1 MTRGKEFPATE
12 RTNKDPLPLAKLYW
26 CHIGILLLGILLG
39 TLIAYLFVSLDLH
52 FPGELQAARKLGIVS
67 LTILA
72 GYPKSRDIL
81 AFVSILGFPIIFSMA
96 IWLFWRGK
104 QRSRDLT
111 EAFRSAEESTPL
123 KNSGRIVCLLVVI
136 GCYLFFS
143 FDMNYFYWITFGW
156 GLLGE
161 EGGHLAIVQS
171 ILSGGV
177 YGRDFASPYG
187 PMMTYPMVWS
197 MKLFGTTILAARVYT
212 YLLNLIA
219 YGLVIFFLYRT
230 LKSKA
235 SFLLS
240 SMIYLVAFPVFTLPA
255 PQWSY
260 LRVTLGF
267 FPLLLAYL
275 YLQDDKK
282 YLLPIGGA
290 ILGQSLLFSQE
301 VGICSLFSLFA
312 LLMMNSLATR
322 NWKMFIREVSLVLTG
337 CFASLIP
344 MLLYFYF
351 KGALPAFFMNIYEYP
366 KYFAIGFG
374 ALPFPNFKDF
384 LASPWEEGAWF
395 AYWIIFLYIVSASY
409 LIPRILLGQLYKD
422 HFLKVSLLIFGILLF
437 RSALGR
443 SDLHHFHFV
452 SPPAFLLVFL
462 FADGSIRGI
471 LKPNPIWSRTAKAL
485 SLVMLLTSTLFL
497 FMKPV
502 AFTNNRYD
510 WRLLENGY
518 RIPDLKRG
526 GVLFDLRM
534 AETLKKIHNF
544 LETNTA
550 PGEYTYFFPNEA
562 AYYFLFNRNNP
573 TRYFG
578 AYHAVT
584 KKQRRELVGDLE
596 KNKPK
601 YIIYSGDAYRIDGIR
616 EDRQVPEVLEYLY
629 KEYRLDVDLKQVL
642 ILKRIGS

>member
-1 MTRGKEFPATE
+1 MARCKEFLTTK
-12 RTNKDPLPLAKLYW
+12 RSNQDTLPLAKLYW
-26 CHIGILLLGILLG
+26 CHIGILLLGISLG

-81 AFVSILGFPIIFSMA
+81 AYISILGFPIIFSIA
-96 IWLFWRGK
+96 IWLLWRGR
-104 QRSRDLT
+104 QHSRNLA
-111 EAFRSAEESTPL
+111 EAFRLAEESDPP
-123 KNSGRIVCLLVVI
+123 KNSRWIVCLLVVI

-143 FDMNYFYWITFGW
+143 FDKDYVYWVTFGW

-177 YGRDFASPYG
+177 YGKDFASPYG

-197 MKLFGTTILAARVYT
+197 MKLFGTTILTARVYT
-212 YLLNLIA
+212 YLLNLISH
-219 YGLVIFFLYRT
+219 GLVIFFLYRT

-235 SFLLS
+235 NFLLS
-240 SMIYLVAFPVFTLPA
+240 SIIYLAAFPVFTLPA

-267 FPLLLAYL
+267 FPLLLTYI
-275 YLQDDKK
+275 YLQNNKK

-301 VGICSLFSLFA
+301 VGICSLFSVFA
-312 LLMMNSLATR
+312 LLMMNYLATR
-322 NWKMFIREVSLVLTG
+322 NWRMVIREVSLVLTG
-337 CFASLIP
+337 CFVSVTP

-351 KGALPAFFMNIYEYP
+351 KGALPAFFMNVYEYP
-366 KYFAIGFG
+366 KYFAMGFG
-374 ALPFPNFKDF
+374 ALPFPNVKDF
-384 LASPWEEGAWF
+384 LASPWQKGTWF
-395 AYWIIFLYIVSASY
+395 AYWIIFLYIVFASY
-409 LIPRILLGQLYKD
+409 LIPRILLGQLSRDY
-422 HFLKVSLLIFGILLF
+422 FLKASLLIFGILLF

-462 FADGSIRGI
+462 FADGSIRGL
-471 LKPNPIWSRTAKAL
+471 LKPNPNWFRTANAL
-485 SLVMLLTSTLFL
+485 SLAMLLTLTLFL
-497 FMKPV
+497 FTKPV
-502 AFTNNRYD
+502 GFTTNRYD

-518 RIPDLKRG
+518 RIPDLDRG
-526 GVLFDLRM
+526 GVPFDLRT
-534 AETLKKIHNF
+534 AETLGEIHNF
-544 LETNTA
+544 LERNTV
-550 PGEYTYFFPNEA
+550 PGECTYFFPNEA

-584 KKQRRELVGDLE
+584 KEHRHELVGELE
-596 KNKPK
+596 KYKPK
-601 YIIYSGDAYRIDGIR
+601 YVIYSRHTYRIDGIR
-616 EDRQVPEVLEYLY
+616 EDSQVPEVLEYLY
-629 KEYRLDVDLKQVL
+629 QKYGLYVDLKQVL

>member
-1 MTRGKEFPATE
+1 MTRRKKFPATK
-12 RTNKDPLPLAKLYW
+12 RTNKNTLPLAKLYW

-39 TLIAYLFVSLDLH
+39 TLIAYFFVSLDLH
-52 FPGELQAARKLGIVS
+52 FPGELQAARNLGIVS

-81 AFVSILGFPIIFSMA
+81 AYVSILGFPIIFSIA

-111 EAFRSAEESTPL
+111 EAFGSAEESAGF
-123 KNSGRIVCLLVVI
+123 KNTGWVVCLLVVI
-136 GCYLFFS
+136 GCYLFLS
-143 FDMNYFYWITFGW
+143 FDTNYLYWITYGW

-161 EGGHLAIVQS
+161 EGGHLAIAQS

-177 YGRDFASPYG
+177 YGKDFSSPYG
-187 PMMTYPMVWS
+187 PMMTYPMVWL
-197 MKLFGTTILAARVYT
+197 MKLFGTTILVARVYT
-212 YLLNLIA
+212 YLLNLTA

-235 SFLLS
+235 NFLLS

-260 LRVTLGF
+260 LRVTLGL

-275 YLQDDKK
+275 YFQNDKK
-282 YLLPIGGA
+282 YLLPIAGA
-290 ILGQSLLFSQE
+290 LLGQSLLFSQE
-301 VGICSLFSLFA
+301 AGICSLLSLFTF
-312 LLMMNSLATR
+312 LMMNNLANR

-337 CFASLIP
+337 CFVSLIP

-351 KGALPAFFMNIYEYP
+351 KGALLPFFTNIYEYP

-374 ALPFPNFKDF
+374 ALPFPNFRDF
-384 LASPWEEGAWF
+384 LASPWVKGAWF

-409 LIPRILLGQLYKD
+409 LIPRIFLGQLYKD
-422 HFLKVSLLIFGILLF
+422 HFLKASLLIFGILLF

-443 SDLHHFHFV
+443 SDLHHIHFV

-471 LKPNPIWSRTAKAL
+471 LKPNPIWSRTAKVL

-497 FMKPV
+497 FTKPE
-502 AFTNNRYD
+502 AFTNDRQS

-526 GVLFDLRM
+526 GVLFDLRT
-534 AETLKKIHNF
+534 AETLRKIHNF
-544 LETNTA
+544 LEANTA

-584 KKQRRELVGDLE
+584 RKQRRELVGDLE

-601 YIIYSGDAYRIDGIR
+601 YVIYSGNTFRIDGIP

-629 KEYRLDVDLKQVL
+629 REYRLDIDLKQVL